1 ILNPEHPFY
10 LSRLRAPGPEHRSP
24 ARPPPPPSQE
34 PPDWDFKPT
43 LPAVWPQAPPGFV
56 VDKYVTGLDRPRV
69 IRRAPNGDI
78 FIAESAAGRIRI
90 LRERGGDEPLIE
102 TYAADLPLP
111 YGIAF
116 FPLGGDPEFVYI
128 GNTNSVVR
136 FPYRNGDLTLRGP
149 MEVVV
154 PALPEAGHWTRD
166 IAFSLDGRTLY
177 IAVGSGSN
185 VTDTDSNPGEANRA
199 AILETSPDG
208 GTLHV
213 FASGLRNPSGLGVDA
228 RTGDLWTTVN
238 ERDLIGNN
246 LPSDYVTT
254 VRRTGFYACPCFY
267 IAPPSAPP

>member
-1 ILNPEHPFY
+1 
-10 LSRLRAPGPEHRSP
+10 
-24 ARPPPPPSQE
+24 
-34 PPDWDFKPT
+34 
-43 LPAVWPQAPPGFV
+43 
-56 VDKYVTGLDRPRV
+56 
-69 IRRAPNGDI
+69 
-78 FIAESAAGRIRI
+78 AGRTSIP
-90 LRERGGDEPLIE
+90 ENGGAEEPLIE

-185 VTDTDSNPGEANRA
+185 VTDTDNNPREANPA
-199 AILETSPDG
+199 ATLHTSPY
-208 GTLHV
+208 
-213 FASGLRNPSGLGVDA
+213 R
-228 RTGDLWTTVN
+228 
-238 ERDLIGNN
+238 
-246 LPSDYVTT
+246 
-254 VRRTGFYACPCFY
+254 
-267 IAPPSAPP
+267 